1 MTTEPTD
8 DGPAVASGNAD
19 DVSQMRNDGPTTAA
33 APQAADAPIPK
44 APPTV
49 DDIPWQS
56 QTPDGQV
63 LLGLPW
69 EIFVLGVAIL
79 SIINLFLAL
88 VVRNADLDQVISV
101 SDGIYI
107 VIFAADFARRWR
119 VATDPR
125 KYLTK
130 GMGWL
135 DLISIIPLLRIARLL
150 RIVRVIRVVRRMGG
164 PGPAVR
170 AFFAD
175 RAAGGLLLV
184 LLIAM
189 VVFEYGSLA
198 VLWAE
203 RTSPDANITTA
214 GDSMW
219 YTVVTMSTVGYGDQ
233 FPVTEAGRL
242 FGAAIIV
249 VGVGVF
255 GTLTGFLA
263 NAFLAPRRDG

>member
-1 MTTEPTD
+1 VDGSDGSVTPDEPAESQGQTPD
-8 DGPAVASGNAD
+8 AAPPEASEG
-19 DVSQMRNDGPTTAA
+19 AA
-33 APQAADAPIPK
+33 ATPADERMPK
-44 APPTV
+44 NVA
-49 DDIPWQS
+49 DIPWNS

-63 LLGLPW
+63 LLNLPW

-79 SIINLFLAL
+79 SILNLAIAI
-88 VVRNADLDQVISV
+88 VVRNDDLDQIIGMTDTV
-101 SDGIYI
+101 YI
-107 VIFAADFARRWR
+107 VIFAADFARRMR
-119 VATDPR
+119 IATDR
-125 KYLTK
+125 HAYLTK

-150 RIVRVIRVVRRMGG
+150 RIVRVIRLVRRMGG
-164 PGPAVR
+164 PGPAVK

-184 LLIAM
+184 VLIALI
-189 VVFEYGSLA
+189 VFEYGSLA

-203 RTSPDANITTA
+203 RRDPDANIQTA
-214 GDSMW
+214 GDAMW

-233 FPVTEAGRL
+233 YPVTELGRL
-242 FGAAIIV
+242 IGAVIIF

-263 NAFLAPRRDG
+263 NAFLAPRREG

>member
-1 MTTEPTD
+1 MATEELPEG
-8 DGPAVASGNAD
+8 DGPVEAAGSDEPAGSGGGSN
-19 DVSQMRNDGPTTAA
+19 TA
-33 APQAADAPIPK
+33 PKDAP
-44 APPTV
+44 ATRNV
-49 DDIPWQS
+49 VTDIPWQS

-79 SIINLFLAL
+79 SILNLVIAL
-88 VVRNADLDQVISV
+88 VVRSDDLDQIIGMTDV
-101 SDGIYI
+101 IYI
-107 VIFAADFARRWR
+107 VVFAIDFARRWR
-119 VATDPR
+119 IATDR
-125 KYLTK
+125 RAYLTK
-130 GMGWL
+130 GLGWL

-150 RIVRVIRVVRRMGG
+150 RIVRVIRLVRRMGG
-164 PGPAVR
+164 PGPALK

-184 LLIAM
+184 LLIALI
-189 VVFEYGSLA
+189 VFEYGSLA
-198 VLWAE
+198 VLWSE
-203 RTSPDANITTA
+203 RRDPEANIQTA
-214 GDSMW
+214 GDAMW

-233 FPVTEAGRL
+233 YPVTELGRL
-242 FGAAIIV
+242 IGSLIIL